1 MYMKKISTIFTSFAA
16 ATILFSSCSTN
27 KILTSEKNQEIK
39 ESKETA
45 SSSFVKM
52 KDGKIVYYKT
62 IELKKGVFTS
72 PHLLADGKIKIMP
85 SEIVAYQN
93 NDHYA
98 VSQSNFTSGRKS
110 YVAVE
115 TLPGFAIRVV
125 RGKLN
130 IYCKQYFNGRAAI
143 DEFYIQ
149 AGTEGKIYV
158 YSPELMKQLIKDNV
172 EALSYFNHTEEE
184 KEFSKKLQA
193 TAELYNN
200 GMLMS
205 KN

>member
-1 MYMKKISTIFTSFAA
+1 
-16 ATILFSSCSTN
+16 
-27 KILTSEKNQEIK
+27 
-39 ESKETA
+39 
-45 SSSFVKM
+45 M

-62 IELKKGVFTS
+62 LELKKGVFTS

-93 NDHYA
+93 NEHYA
-98 VSQSNFTSGRKS
+98 VSQSTFKSGRKS

-115 TLPGFAIRVV
+115 TLPGFAVRVV

-172 EALSYFNHTEEE
+172 EALSYFNQTEEE

-193 TAELYNN
+193 TAQLYNN
-200 GMLMS
+200 GLLMS

>member
-39 ESKETA
+39 ESKESAT
-45 SSSFVKM
+45 SSFVKM

-62 IELKKGVFTS
+62 LELKKGVFTS

-85 SEIVAYQN
+85 SEIVAYQSN
-93 NDHYA
+93 EHYA
-98 VSQSNFTSGRKS
+98 VSQSTFKSGRKS

-115 TLPGFAIRVV
+115 TLPGFAVRVV

-172 EALSYFNHTEEE
+172 EALSYFNQSEEE

-193 TAELYNN
+193 TAQLYNN
-200 GMLMS
+200 GLLMS

>member
-16 ATILFSSCSTN
+16 ATILISSCSTN

-62 IELKKGVFTS
+62 LELKKGVFTS

-98 VSQSNFTSGRKS
+98 VSQSSFISGRKS

-149 AGTEGKIYV
+149 AGAEGKIYV
-158 YSPELMKQLIKDNV
+158 YSPELMKQLLKDNV
-172 EALSYFNHTEEE
+172 EALSYFNQTEAE